1 MDFVFMLTR
10 DDRTVTDCLHV
21 LDSVRDLG
29 ITHIGFKD
37 VGVDPATLHRLH
49 AQIRELGAAS
59 YLEVVSTTRE
69 QALDSVRAAVDLGV
83 DWLMGGTWVDETL
96 DLLAGTPVRYL
107 PFVGEPIG
115 HPTRL
120 AGDPARIA
128 ADCRRAE
135 AAGCAG
141 VDLLA
146 HRATEAAPL
155 DLVRAARAATTG
167 RIVVAGSVTTDAQ
180 IHALAEAGADAFT
193 VGSAAFAGTVRPAA
207 GGLAAQ
213 LTAVLAAAGRPT
225 RRGGGAGP
233 RDERAGQLR
242 DPLTLEG

>member
-21 LDSVRDLG
+21 LDSVRELG

-37 VGVDPATLHRLH
+37 VGVDGATLRRLH
-49 AQIRELGAAS
+49 EQIRELGATS
-59 YLEVVSTTRE
+59 HLEVVATGRDE
-69 QALDSVRAAVDLGV
+69 ALDSVRAAVDLGV
-83 DWLMGGTWVDETL
+83 DWLMGGTWIEETL
-96 DLLAGTPVRYL
+96 ALLAGTPVRYL
-107 PFVGEPIG
+107 PFVGEPQG

-120 AGDPARIA
+120 AGSPARIA
-128 ADCRRAE
+128 ADCRHAE

-146 HRATEAAPL
+146 HRATEADPL

-167 RIVVAGSVTTDAQ
+167 RLVVAGSLTTPAQ

-193 VGSAAFAGTVRPAA
+193 VGSAAFAGAVRPAA

-213 LTAVLAAAGRPT
+213 LTAVLEASGRRP
-225 RRGGGAGP
+225 
-233 RDERAGQLR
+233 
-242 DPLTLEG
+242 

>member
-1 MDFVFMLTR
+1 MDFIFMLTR

-37 VGVDPATLHRLH
+37 VGVDATTLRRLH
-49 AQIRELGAAS
+49 EQIRELGATS
-59 YLEVVSTTRE
+59 HLEVVATGRE

-83 DWLMGGTWVDETL
+83 DWLMGGVWIEETL
-96 DLLAGTPVRYL
+96 ALLDGTPVRYL
-107 PFVGEPIG
+107 PFPGEPQG

-120 AGDPARIA
+120 AGSPARIA
-128 ADCRRAE
+128 EDCRRAE

-146 HRATEAAPL
+146 HRATEADPL
-155 DLVRAARAATTG
+155 DLVRAARAATAG
-167 RIVVAGSVTTDAQ
+167 RLVVAGSLSAPAQ

-193 VGSAAFAGTVRPAA
+193 VGSAAFAGAVRPDA
-207 GGLAAQ
+207 GTLSAQ
-213 LTAVLAAAGRPT
+213 LTAVLEASG
-225 RRGGGAGP
+225 GP
-233 RDERAGQLR
+233 R
-242 DPLTLEG
+242 

>member
-10 DDRTVTDCLHV
+10 ADRTVTDCLHV
-21 LDSVRDLG
+21 LDSIRELG

-37 VGVDPATLHRLH
+37 VGVDPATLRLLH
-49 AQIRELGAAS
+49 ERIRQLGATS
-59 YLEVVSTTRE
+59 HLEVVATGRD

-83 DWLMGGTWVDETL
+83 DWLMGGTWIDETL
-96 DLLAGTPVRYL
+96 ALLAGSRIRYL
-107 PFVGEPIG
+107 PFVGEPQG

-120 AGDPARIA
+120 AGTPARIA

-146 HRATEAAPL
+146 HRATEAEPL

-167 RIVVAGSVTTDAQ
+167 RLVVAGSIDTPAR
-180 IHALAEAGADAFT
+180 IRALAEAGADAFT
-193 VGSAAFAGTVRPAA
+193 VGSAAFAGTVRPTA

-213 LTAVLAAAGRPT
+213 LTAVLEASRPP
-225 RRGGGAGP
+225 APGP
-233 RDERAGQLR
+233 LGTT
-242 DPLTLEG
+242 PL

>member
-49 AQIRELGAAS
+49 ARIRDLGATS
-59 YLEVVSTTRE
+59 YLEVVATTRA

-83 DWLMGGTWVDETL
+83 DRLMGGTWIDETL
-96 DLLAGTPVRYL
+96 ALLAGTPTGYL
-107 PFVGEPIG
+107 PFVGAPYG

-120 AGDPARIA
+120 AGGPERIA

-146 HRATEAAPL
+146 HRATDADPL
-155 DLVRAARAATTG
+155 DLVRAARAATAG
-167 RIVVAGSVTTDAQ
+167 RLVVAGSITTDAQ

-193 VGSAAFAGTVRPAA
+193 VGSAAFAGAVRPAA

-213 LTAVLAAAGRPT
+213 LTAVLAAAGRPAR
-225 RRGGGAGP
+225 RRGRPGP
-233 RDERAGQLR
+233 AAERAGQLR
-242 DPLTLEG
+242 APLTLE

>member
-1 MDFVFMLTR
+1 MDFIFMLTR

-21 LDSVRDLG
+21 LDTVRDLG

-49 AQIRELGAAS
+49 EQIRELGATS
-59 YLEVVSTTRE
+59 HLEVVSTGRDH
-69 QALDSVRAAVDLGV
+69 ALDSVRAAIDLGV
-83 DWLMGGTWVDETL
+83 DWLMGGTWIEETL
-96 DLLAGTPVRYL
+96 ALLAGTPVRYL
-107 PFVGEPIG
+107 PFAGEPQG

-120 AGDPARIA
+120 AGSPARIA
-128 ADCRRAE
+128 DDCRRAE

-167 RIVVAGSVTTDAQ
+167 RLVVAGSLTTAAQ
-180 IHALAEAGADAFT
+180 IRELAEAGVDAFT
-193 VGSAAFAGTVRPAA
+193 IGSAAFNGSLLPSAGT
-207 GGLAAQ
+207 LTAQ
-213 LTAVLAAAGRPT
+213 LSVALEAAA
-225 RRGGGAGP
+225 
-233 RDERAGQLR
+233 ESRAVV
-242 DPLTLEG
+242 

>member
-21 LDSVRDLG
+21 LDSVRELG

-49 AQIRELGAAS
+49 EQIRALGATS
-59 YLEVVSTTRE
+59 HLEVVATGRD

-83 DWLMGGTWVDETL
+83 DWLMGGTWVAETL
-96 DLLAGTPVRYL
+96 ALLDGTPIRYL
-107 PFVGEPIG
+107 PFVGEPQG

-120 AGDPARIA
+120 AGGPDRIA

-146 HRATEAAPL
+146 HRATEADPL
-155 DLVRAARAATTG
+155 ALVRAARAATGG
-167 RIVVAGSVTTDAQ
+167 RLVVAGSLSTPAQ
-180 IHALAEAGADAFT
+180 IRALAAAGADAFT
-193 VGSAAFAGTVRPAA
+193 VGSAAFAGAVRPDA
-207 GGLAAQ
+207 GTLAAQ
-213 LTAVLAAAGRPT
+213 LTAVLEATGRP
-225 RRGGGAGP
+225 
-233 RDERAGQLR
+233 
-242 DPLTLEG
+242 